1 MDRFPGLA
9 RFLNDGFL
17 IFFLLLFRNM
27 NEEFQQA
34 IMSVCQHLFKRV
46 DLIKSNPGGFCFI
59 LYFNII
65 FQVVPAVT
73 VNKDIPRRRKSFPKR
88 GKERLLPLLLRN
100 SCGSE
105 NPESA
110 GIHILHHLP
119 DDFAAAGMT
128 PAFKDHDHRHACISC
143 RTLCFTQFIAQFLVQ
158 QLFQV

>member
-1 MDRFPGLA
+1 
-9 RFLNDGFL
+9 
-17 IFFLLLFRNM
+17 
-27 NEEFQQA
+27 
-34 IMSVCQHLFKRV
+34 MSVCQHLFKRV

-105 NPESA
+105 NPEST

-128 PAFKDHDHRHACISC
+128 PAFKDHDHRHACISSSFSSNSFF
-143 RTLCFTQFIAQFLVQ
+143 RSDFFSFASRFTLFNIRKYPPSKA
-158 QLFQV
+158 